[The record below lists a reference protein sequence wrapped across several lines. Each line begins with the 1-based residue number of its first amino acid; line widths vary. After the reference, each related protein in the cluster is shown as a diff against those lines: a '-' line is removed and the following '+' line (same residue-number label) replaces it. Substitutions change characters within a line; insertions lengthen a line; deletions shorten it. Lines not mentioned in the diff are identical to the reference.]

1 MSEDMTL
8 VLTLFTV
15 GFAIVMLGMG
25 ALVAYYG
32 SKKTRN
38 AGFAFI
44 FIGAIAFWYWN
55 MQSLEVGQSW
65 WIFSAYGDWA
75 GVVMM
80 DSLLAVAG
88 GFAGAIVGVII
99 FLVAIIK
106 S

>member
-8 VLTLFTV
+8 ALTMFTV

-44 FIGAIAFWYWN
+44 LIGAVATWYWN
-55 MQSLEVGQSW
+55 TQSVAG
-65 WIFSAYGDWA
+65 GTWA
-75 GVVMM
+75 GVAML
-80 DSLLAVAG
+80 DSLLAVTG

>member
-8 VLTLFTV
+8 ALTLFTV
-15 GFAIVMLGMG
+15 GFAIVMFGMG

-38 AGFAFI
+38 AGVAFI
-44 FIGAIAFWYWN
+44 IIGAIAFGYWN
-55 MQSLEVGQSW
+55 AQSLAGE
-65 WIFSAYGDWA
+65 AWA
-75 GVVMM
+75 GVAMM

>member
-1 MSEDMTL
+1 MSDDMTL
-8 VLTLFTV
+8 ALTLFTV

-44 FIGAIAFWYWN
+44 LIGLIDFWYWN
-55 MQSLEVGQSW
+55 MQSVRGGAWDE
-65 WIFSAYGDWA
+65 
-75 GVVMM
+75 VVML

-99 FLVAIIK
+99 FLYAIIK

>member
-1 MSEDMTL
+1 MSDDMTL
-8 VLTLFTV
+8 ALTLFTV

-44 FIGAIAFWYWN
+44 LIGAVDFWYWN
-55 MQSLEVGQSW
+55 MQSVAGG
-65 WIFSAYGDWA
+65 AWA
-75 GVVMM
+75 GVAML

>member
-44 FIGAIAFWYWN
+44 FIGVIAFWYWN
-55 MQSLEVGQSW
+55 AQSLAGE
-65 WIFSAYGDWA
+65 AWA
-75 GVVMM
+75 GVAMM

-88 GFAGAIVGVII
+88 GFAGAIVGVAI
-99 FLVAIIK
+99 FLYAIIK

>member
-1 MSEDMTL
+1 MSAEMTL
-8 VLTLFTV
+8 ALTLFTV

-38 AGFAFI
+38 AGFGFI
-44 FIGAIAFWYWN
+44 LLGAIAFLYWN

-75 GVVMM
+75 GVAMV

-99 FLVAIIK
+99 FLYAIIK

>member
-1 MSEDMTL
+1 MSDDMTL
-8 VLTLFTV
+8 ALTMFTV

-44 FIGAIAFWYWN
+44 LIGAVATWYWN
-55 MQSLEVGQSW
+55 TQSAGGAWAEV
-65 WIFSAYGDWA
+65 A
-75 GVVMM
+75 ML

-88 GFAGAIVGVII
+88 GFAGASVGVII

>member
-1 MSEDMTL
+1 MSAEMTL
-8 VLTLFTV
+8 ALTLFTV
-15 GFAIVMLGMG
+15 GFAIVLLGMG

-38 AGFAFI
+38 AGFGFI
-44 FIGAIAFWYWN
+44 LLGLLATYGWYYQTYVDGAWIGVAMPDA
-55 MQSLEVGQSW
+55 
-65 WIFSAYGDWA
+65 
-75 GVVMM
+75 
-80 DSLLAVAG
+80 LLAVAG

>member
-8 VLTLFTV
+8 ALTLFTV

-25 ALVAYYG
+25 AIVAYYG

-55 MQSLEVGQSW
+55 TQSVTGGAWAEV
-65 WIFSAYGDWA
+65 A
-75 GVVMM
+75 ML

-99 FLVAIIK
+99 FLIAIIK

>member
-1 MSEDMTL
+1 MSAEMTL
-8 VLTLFTV
+8 ALTLFTV
-15 GFAIVMLGMG
+15 GFTIVLLGMG

-38 AGFAFI
+38 AGFGFI
-44 FIGAIAFWYWN
+44 LLGAVATWYWN
-55 MQSLEVGQSW
+55 SQSLAGGAWAEV
-65 WIFSAYGDWA
+65 A
-75 GVVMM
+75 MM
-80 DSLLAVAG
+80 DSMLAVAG

>member
-8 VLTLFTV
+8 ALTLFTV

-44 FIGAIAFWYWN
+44 LIGVIDFWYWN
-55 MQSLEVGQSW
+55 MQSVRGGAWAEV
-65 WIFSAYGDWA
+65 A
-75 GVVMM
+75 ML

-99 FLVAIIK
+99 FLIAIIK

>member
-1 MSEDMTL
+1 MSDDMTL
-8 VLTLFTV
+8 ALTMFTV
-15 GFAIVMLGMG
+15 GFAIVMFGMG

-32 SKKTRN
+32 SKKTRS

-44 FIGAIAFWYWN
+44 FIGAVATWYWN
-55 MQSLEVGQSW
+55 TQSAVGG
-65 WIFSAYGDWA
+65 AWA
-75 GVVMM
+75 EVVML

>member
-1 MSEDMTL
+1 MSDDMTL
-8 VLTLFTV
+8 ALTMFTV

-25 ALVAYYG
+25 TLVAYYG

-44 FIGAIAFWYWN
+44 LIGAVATWYWN
-55 MQSLEVGQSW
+55 TQSV
-65 WIFSAYGDWA
+65 A
-75 GVVMM
+75 GGAWGGVAML
-80 DSLLAVAG
+80 DSLLAVTG

>member
-1 MSEDMTL
+1 MSDDMTL
-8 VLTLFTV
+8 ALTMFTV

-25 ALVAYYG
+25 TLVAYYG

-44 FIGAIAFWYWN
+44 LIGAVATWYWN
-55 MQSLEVGQSW
+55 TQSVAGG
-65 WIFSAYGDWA
+65 AWA
-75 GVVMM
+75 GVAML

>member
-8 VLTLFTV
+8 ALTLFTV

-44 FIGAIAFWYWN
+44 LIGVIDFWYWN
-55 MQSLEVGQSW
+55 MQSLPVGSSW
-65 WIFSAYGDWA
+65 WIFSAGGAWA
-75 GVVMM
+75 GVAML

>member
-8 VLTLFTV
+8 ALTLFTV

-38 AGFAFI
+38 TGFAFI
-44 FIGAIAFWYWN
+44 LIGVIDFWYWN
-55 MQSLEVGQSW
+55 MQSVTGGAWAEV
-65 WIFSAYGDWA
+65 A
-75 GVVMM
+75 ML

-88 GFAGAIVGVII
+88 GFTGAIVGVII
-99 FLVAIIK
+99 FLIAIIK

>member
-8 VLTLFTV
+8 ALTLFTV
-15 GFAIVMLGMG
+15 GFAVVMLGMG

-44 FIGAIAFWYWN
+44 LIGAVDFWYWN
-55 MQSLEVGQSW
+55 MQSVAGG
-65 WIFSAYGDWA
+65 AWA
-75 GVVMM
+75 GVAMM

>member
-1 MSEDMTL
+1 MSAEMTL
-8 VLTLFTV
+8 ALTLFTV
-15 GFAIVMLGMG
+15 GFAIVLLGMG

-38 AGFAFI
+38 AGFGFI
-44 FIGAIAFWYWN
+44 LLGAVATWYWN
-55 MQSLEVGQSW
+55 SQSLAGGAWAEV
-65 WIFSAYGDWA
+65 A
-75 GVVMM
+75 ML
-80 DSLLAVAG
+80 DSMLAVAG

>member
-8 VLTLFTV
+8 ALTLFTV
-15 GFAIVMLGMG
+15 GFAVVMLGMG

-44 FIGAIAFWYWN
+44 LIGAVDFWYWN
-55 MQSLEVGQSW
+55 MQSVAGG
-65 WIFSAYGDWA
+65 AWA
-75 GVVMM
+75 GVAML

>member
-8 VLTLFTV
+8 ALALFTV
-15 GFAIVMLGMG
+15 GFAVVMLGMG

-44 FIGAIAFWYWN
+44 LIGVIDFWYWN
-55 MQSLEVGQSW
+55 MQSVTGGAWAEV
-65 WIFSAYGDWA
+65 A
-75 GVVMM
+75 ML

-99 FLVAIIK
+99 FLIAIIK

>member
-1 MSEDMTL
+1 MSEELTL
-8 VLTLFTV
+8 ALTLFTV
-15 GFAIVMLGMG
+15 GFAIVMFGMG
-25 ALVAYYG
+25 VLVAYYG

-38 AGFAFI
+38 AGFGFI
-44 FIGAIAFWYWN
+44 LLGAIAFWYWN
-55 MQSLEVGQSW
+55 SQSLAGE
-65 WIFSAYGDWA
+65 AWA
-75 GVVMM
+75 GVAMV

>member
-8 VLTLFTV
+8 ALTLFTV

-25 ALVAYYG
+25 AIVAYYG

-44 FIGAIAFWYWN
+44 LIGAVDFWYWN
-55 MQSLEVGQSW
+55 TQSVAGGAWAEV
-65 WIFSAYGDWA
+65 A
-75 GVVMM
+75 ML

>member
-8 VLTLFTV
+8 ALTLFTV

-44 FIGAIAFWYWN
+44 LIGAVDFWYWN
-55 MQSLEVGQSW
+55 MQSVAGG
-65 WIFSAYGDWA
+65 AWA
-75 GVVMM
+75 GVAML

>member
-1 MSEDMTL
+1 MSDDMTL
-8 VLTLFTV
+8 ALTMFTV

-25 ALVAYYG
+25 TLVAYYG

-44 FIGAIAFWYWN
+44 LIGAVATWYWN
-55 MQSLEVGQSW
+55 AQARV
-65 WIFSAYGDWA
+65 A
-75 GVVMM
+75 GGAWVDVAML

>member
-8 VLTLFTV
+8 ALTLFTV
-15 GFAIVMLGMG
+15 GFAVVMLGMG

-38 AGFAFI
+38 AGFVFI
-44 FIGAIAFWYWN
+44 LIGAVDFWYWN
-55 MQSLEVGQSW
+55 MQSVAGG
-65 WIFSAYGDWA
+65 AWA
-75 GVVMM
+75 GVAML

>member
-1 MSEDMTL
+1 MSEVDITL
-8 VLTLFTV
+8 ALTMFTV

-44 FIGAIAFWYWN
+44 LIGAVATWYWYT
-55 MQSLEVGQSW
+55 QHSDGAWAEV
-65 WIFSAYGDWA
+65 A
-75 GVVMM
+75 ML

-88 GFAGAIVGVII
+88 GFAGAIVGVIL

>member
-8 VLTLFTV
+8 ALTLFTV

-44 FIGAIAFWYWN
+44 LIGVIDLWYWN
-55 MQSLEVGQSW
+55 MQSVRGGAW
-65 WIFSAYGDWA
+65 D
-75 GVVMM
+75 GVAML

-99 FLVAIIK
+99 FLIAIIK

>member
-1 MSEDMTL
+1 MSDDMTL
-8 VLTLFTV
+8 ALTMFTV

-25 ALVAYYG
+25 TLVAYYG

-44 FIGAIAFWYWN
+44 LIGAVATWYRN
-55 MQSLEVGQSW
+55 TQSVAGG
-65 WIFSAYGDWA
+65 AWA
-75 GVVMM
+75 GVTML
-80 DSLLAVAG
+80 DSLLAVTG
-88 GFAGAIVGVII
+88 GFAGAIAGVII

>member
-44 FIGAIAFWYWN
+44 FIGAISFWYWN
-55 MQSLEVGQSW
+55 AQSLKGE
-65 WIFSAYGDWA
+65 AWA
-75 GVVMM
+75 GVAMM

>member
-15 GFAIVMLGMG
+15 GFAVVMLGMG

-55 MQSLEVGQSW
+55 AQSLAGE
-65 WIFSAYGDWA
+65 AWA
-75 GVVMM
+75 GVAMM

>member
-55 MQSLEVGQSW
+55 AQSLAGE
-65 WIFSAYGDWA
+65 AWA

>member
-8 VLTLFTV
+8 ALTMFTV
-15 GFAIVMLGMG
+15 GFAIVMFGMG

-32 SKKTRN
+32 SNKTRN
-38 AGFAFI
+38 AGFVFI
-44 FIGAIAFWYWN
+44 LIGVVAAWYWN
-55 MQSLEVGQSW
+55 TQYVAGE
-65 WIFSAYGDWA
+65 AWA
-75 GVVMM
+75 GVAML

>member
-55 MQSLEVGQSW
+55 AQSLAGE
-65 WIFSAYGDWA
+65 AWA
-75 GVVMM
+75 GVAMM

>member
-8 VLTLFTV
+8 ALTMFTV
-15 GFAIVMLGMG
+15 GFAIVMFGMG

-32 SKKTRN
+32 SKNTRT
-38 AGFAFI
+38 AGFVFI
-44 FIGAIAFWYWN
+44 LIGVVAAWYWN
-55 MQSLEVGQSW
+55 TQSVAGE
-65 WIFSAYGDWA
+65 AWA
-75 GVVMM
+75 GVAML

-99 FLVAIIK
+99 FLVAIIR